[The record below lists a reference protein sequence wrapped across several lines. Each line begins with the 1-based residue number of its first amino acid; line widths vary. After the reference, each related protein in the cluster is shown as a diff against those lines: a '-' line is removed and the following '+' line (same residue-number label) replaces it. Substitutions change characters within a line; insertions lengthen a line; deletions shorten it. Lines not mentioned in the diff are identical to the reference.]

1 MDQDYQRAY
10 NYVKN
15 AQKNSL
21 QQSCCCSSRSVI
33 GPTGPTGPQGPATI
47 SVGTTTQGLPGS
59 SASVVNAGTNEN
71 AILNFVIPAGPT
83 GPTGPQ
89 GIAGTAGEQ
98 GPTGPTGP
106 QGVAGA
112 AGEQGPTGPT
122 GPQGVAGAAGE
133 QGPTGPTGPAI
144 NLQIGTVTTGNPGT
158 NAAATIN
165 NLGNNTYSL
174 DLTIPQGPTGPAA

>member
-21 QQSCCCSSRSVI
+21 QQGCCCSSRNVI

-59 SASVVNAGTNEN
+59 SASVVNVGTSEN

-89 GIAGTAGEQ
+89 GATGETGSQ

-106 QGVAGA
+106 QGATGETGA
-112 AGEQGPTGPT
+112 QGPTGPT
-122 GPQGVAGAAGE
+122 GPQGATGETGA

-144 NLQIGTVTTGNPGT
+144 NLEIGTITTGDPGT
-158 NAAATIN
+158 AASASIN
-165 NLGNNTYSL
+165 NLGNNSYTL